1 MPRAGGQES
10 YRCWWSIRSPSRRR
24 NTWESYNAAKQR
36 CDGSRIGS
44 RKVLISGVLWTNLQ
58 WCQLRGKR
66 RTRHVEIQ
74 WTWRDQLVYFKDM
87 AMVHPVHPQPTPP
100 DPAMP
105 ATQKELERR
114 KMCSKMFTAPWWGKE
129 MELTIADI
137 WALQWKLLDVI
148 SILDLF
154 RSHYVTY

>member
-1 MPRAGGQES
+1 
-10 YRCWWSIRSPSRRR
+10 
-24 NTWESYNAAKQR
+24 
-36 CDGSRIGS
+36 
-44 RKVLISGVLWTNLQ
+44 
-58 WCQLRGKR
+58 
-66 RTRHVEIQ
+66 
-74 WTWRDQLVYFKDM
+74 
-87 AMVHPVHPQPTPP
+87 MVHPVHPQPTPP

-148 SILDLF
+148 SILDLL